1 MSNFSM
7 LPRIMPF
14 AKAIGS
20 HALSK
25 ELVLSFLVF
34 NLVTIVTEYVEIL
47 IFTHKTY
54 FLEE

>member
-1 MSNFSM
+1 M

-20 HALSK
+20 HALSE